1 MPAMRV
7 HRILAAVASLVVVAG
22 IAAEPVAVPSAA
34 SASPKTV
41 RIAAVGDMVC
51 SGPPN
56 RGADPTS
63 HDRRY
68 IRGFCQY
75 GKVAN
80 LVAKGDYD
88 RFLTLG
94 DLQYYFGAYRDFQR
108 WYDPSYGRVM
118 RITMPSPGNHESY
131 TSDARGNPYSGYR
144 KYFGAR
150 AHWKNRLGGSY
161 SYNLGAWH
169 IVSLNSQ
176 WCWSYTSVFE
186 GGRWHTVPAWGSG
199 SPWGCH
205 KGDPMYDWF
214 VRDLQQHQ
222 KDCTLVYFH
231 HPSYFGVGNGWPGGA
246 DSLLHGVYSH
256 TRPLYRVFYRNGGD
270 VVLNGHE
277 HYYQRTVP
285 IDPLGK
291 RDAAHGFTEFIV
303 GTGGDTLQPMP
314 PVGKLPKEIA
324 AASNSAF
331 GILAM
336 TLQPHGYRFRF
347 VPVAGS
353 PGRWVY
359 SPRRGY
365 KIFKNRTGTGQVD
378 SGTGTCHGAP

>member
-1 MPAMRV
+1 MRV
-7 HRILAAVASLVVVAG
+7 RRILAAIACLTFVVAV
-22 IAAEPVAVPSAA
+22 AAEPIAA
-34 SASPKTV
+34 PQIAAAATGKTV
-41 RIAAVGDMVC
+41 KIAAVGDMVC

-63 HDRRY
+63 TDRRY

-80 LVAKGDYD
+80 LVAKGGYD

-94 DLQYYFGAYRDFQR
+94 DLQYYFGGYRDFTR
-108 WYDPSYGRVM
+108 WYDPTYGRVM
-118 RITMPSPGNHESY
+118 NITMPSPGNHESY
-131 TSDARGNPYSGYR
+131 TVDAKGNPYAGYR
-144 KYFGAR
+144 RYFGAR
-150 AHWKNRLGGSY
+150 AHWNTPRGGSY

-186 GGRWHTVPAWGSG
+186 GGRWNTVPAWGSG

-214 VRDLQQHQ
+214 ARDLKQHQ
-222 KDCTLVYFH
+222 NDCTLVYFH
-231 HPSYFGVGNGWPGGA
+231 HPSYFGVGSGWPGGTG
-246 DSLLHGVYSH
+246 SLVHGVYSH

-277 HYYQRTVP
+277 HFYQRTVP

-291 RDAAHGFTEFIV
+291 ADPAATR
-303 GTGGDTLQPMP
+303 
-314 PVGKLPKEIA
+314 
-324 AASNSAF
+324 SS
-331 GILAM
+331 
-336 TLQPHGYRFRF
+336 RC
-347 VPVAGS
+347 
-353 PGRWVY
+353 
-359 SPRRGY
+359 RR
-365 KIFKNRTGTGQVD
+365 
-378 SGTGTCHGAP
+378 

>member
-1 MPAMRV
+1 MRAV
-7 HRILAAVASLVVVAG
+7 HVRRIVATVASLIVVAG
-22 IAAEPVAVPSAA
+22 LAVEPIAPAAA
-34 SASPKTV
+34 SSKSV
-41 RIAAVGDMVC
+41 RIAAAGDMVC

-63 HDRRY
+63 TDRRY

-94 DLQYYFGAYRDFQR
+94 DLQYYFGAYDDFQR
-108 WYDPSYGRVM
+108 WYDPTYGKVM
-118 RITMPSPGNHESY
+118 RITMPAPGNHESY
-131 TSDARGNPYSGYR
+131 TSDAKGNPYAGYR
-144 KYFGAR
+144 RYFGAR
-150 AHWKNRLGGSY
+150 AHWNLRGGSY
-161 SYNLGAWH
+161 SYDLGAWH

-176 WCWSYTSVFE
+176 WCQSYTWVFE
-186 GGRWHTVPAWGSG
+186 NGKWDTVPAWGSG

-205 KGDPMYDWF
+205 KGDPLYDWF
-214 VRDLQQHQ
+214 LRDMRGHQ
-222 KDCTLVYFH
+222 NDCTLMYFH
-231 HPSYFGVGNGWPGGA
+231 HPAYFGVGNGWPGGM
-246 DSLLHGVYSH
+246 DSLIHGAYSF
-256 TRPLYRVFYRNGGD
+256 TRPLYRVFYRKGGD
-270 VVLNGHE
+270 VVLNGHQ
-277 HYYQRTVP
+277 HFYQRTVP

-291 RDAAHGFTEFIV
+291 ADPAHGFTEFIV

-314 PVGKLPKEIA
+314 PVSHLPKQIA

-336 TLQPHGYRFRF
+336 TLQPNGYRYRF

-359 SPRRGY
+359 SARRGY
-365 KIFKNRTGTGQVD
+365 KIFKNSTGAGQVD